1 MFLLQV
7 GLDHLENLVRLMEE
21 LSSLREQNMKL
32 QRKVQDMEIEKVS
45 REVTISMTVL
55 SQVVG
60 LILIVAA
67 VSESLQFKAGLWAV
81 VVAQQ

>member
-1 MFLLQV
+1 MYLLQV

-32 QRKVQDMEIEKVS
+32 QRKVQDMEIDKVS

-60 LILIVAA
+60 LLFLVAA
-67 VSESLQFKAGLWAV
+67 VPKSH
-81 VVAQQ
+81 

>member
-1 MFLLQV
+1 MLLLQV

-32 QRKVQDMEIEKVS
+32 QRKVQDMEIDKVS

-60 LILIVAA
+60 LLFLVAA
-67 VSESLQFKAGLWAV
+67 VPKSH
-81 VVAQQ
+81 

>member
-32 QRKVQDMEIEKVS
+32 QRKVQDMEIDKVS

-60 LILIVAA
+60 LLLLVAA
-67 VSESLQFKAGLWAV
+67 VPKSH
-81 VVAQQ
+81 

>member
-1 MFLLQV
+1 MLLLQV

-32 QRKVQDMEIEKVS
+32 QRKVQDMEIDKVS

-60 LILIVAA
+60 LLLIVAA
-67 VSESLQFKAGLWAV
+67 VPKSH
-81 VVAQQ
+81 

>member
-1 MFLLQV
+1 MLLLQV

-60 LILIVAA
+60 LLLIVAA
-67 VSESLQFKAGLWAV
+67 VPKSH
-81 VVAQQ
+81 